1 MKSLGLDVGSNSVG
15 SAWVDTQAQSIHV
28 GVSIFPAGVE
38 ESDTKRGQPVGQ
50 KRRERRSQRRTI
62 ARRAR
67 RKRLLRTLL
76 IENRLLPGTEPELD
90 ALMSCNPWSLRRDG
104 LRRQLN
110 PHEFGRALLH
120 LAQRRGALGVESEPE
135 DTDAGRTKEAIDSL
149 RSSLGGLTV
158 GEFMADLIER
168 RRRPLADASRDRMY
182 CDPVRNR
189 RGRFE
194 FHATRDMIHDEFE
207 RLWAAQRHFRGPLA
221 EILTD
226 ELKLKLDDPNGDQTW
241 QCRGAI
247 FGQRRIYWDTGTLGR
262 CDLEPTDR
270 CAPVAD
276 RWASHFR
283 VVETAN
289 NIRLRERGG
298 AWKPLTEEQRG
309 AVVAALE
316 KQCTATPATVRRALG
331 IHTKTKKEFYQLN
344 IENDP
349 GREINTDWFCR
360 EVIHQA
366 VGDKHWA
373 SLAEQVREA
382 INRALLKFDPDA
394 EGDEERLR
402 AGCLA
407 WWDFDADQT
416 TRLLAAWKGRPRLER
431 RLNLSRKAI
440 RNLLPYMEVKAA
452 DGRWLTQI
460 EARQRF
466 AEDGAN
472 GATDEQR
479 ARYALEPNRPP
490 KRLRN
495 YARKHPD
502 KLPPPPVL
510 SNPVVR
516 KAIYAVRDHVEQ
528 HIVREGCIPD
538 RVVIELAREAKQPA
552 RVRNEILARNRQ
564 RERARKTVV
573 ADFNLGGLTVNQQRA
588 ACDRVIL
595 CRQQRNLCAYTGRPI
610 TDRQAADGDAV
621 ETDHIVPW
629 SRSFDDG
636 LNNKV
641 LCLRHANRGKADRT
655 PREWLSAEDF
665 SALIARFER
674 LLVEKPEKGAYFS
687 KRDAQRK
694 LDNLQHE
701 VRDDEWRASQLTD
714 TAYAARQVAAYLQHA
729 LYGGADGERA
739 NEPGRR
745 RIFFTNGKY
754 TAILRRDWQLFESAS
769 ANEDDEGGRRP
780 IKSRDDHRHHA
791 IDAVVISLTDGARLG
806 ELARAAQL
814 QEQEGTDRR
823 NRKPLQP
830 PWGTVIDFRRD
841 VLGLVYGNSTADGAN
856 ARGLVVSHRAVK
868 RKLVGA
874 LHEETLF
881 GVVSE
886 PDHLFVGRKT
896 VADLTPAHL
905 RMPERWSELDVKA
918 RDEALGGPERAGYRR
933 QREALADPAPGKSGL
948 VRDRGLRTALRRA
961 LEERGLDPDSFSP
974 AELKQA
980 LQTGELRL
988 SSGVPVRAVR
998 LLRVHRDPVAFTAK
1012 AADGSGGGR
1021 TASVRRRVYV
1031 GGNNHHIEIREK
1043 GERWEGSLVS
1053 AWVAASRVRQPKPHK
1068 RVPAVDRSS
1077 DERGSFVMSLAEG
1090 EMVRV
1095 KDPASDSRSNY
1106 LVVVKLDAVAGDQG
1120 ARVQFVHHNDAR
1132 DSKHRRLIGLRP
1144 QQLQDRG
1151 AVKVWVNALGEVAEL
1166 QGD

>member
-1 MKSLGLDVGSNSVG
+1 MKSLGLDIGSNSVG

-50 KRRERRSQRRTI
+50 KRRERRLQRRTI

-67 RKRLLRTLL
+67 RKRLLRNLL

-90 ALMSCNPWSLRRDG
+90 ALMSRDPWSLRRDG
-104 LRRQLN
+104 LRRQLS

-135 DTDAGRTKEAIDSL
+135 DPDAGRTKEAIDNL

-168 RRRPLADASRDRMY
+168 RRRPLADASRGRTY
-182 CDPVRNR
+182 GDPVRNR
-189 RGRFE
+189 HGRFE

-207 RLWAAQRHFRGPLA
+207 RLWTAQQHFRGLLA

-226 ELKLKLDDPNGDQTW
+226 ELKLKLDDPSGDQTW

-247 FGQRRIYWDTGTLGR
+247 FGQRRIKWDIGTLGR

-283 VVETAN
+283 VVETVN

-298 AWKPLTEEQRG
+298 AWKPLTEEQRS
-309 AVVAALE
+309 AVIAALE
-316 KQCTATPATVRRALG
+316 KQRTATPATVRRALG
-331 IHTKTKKEFYQLN
+331 IHTKAKKEFYQLN
-344 IENDP
+344 VENDP

-360 EVIHQA
+360 EIIRQA
-366 VGDKHWA
+366 VGDKRWA
-373 SLAEQVREA
+373 SLAEEVREA

-394 EGDEERLR
+394 EGEEERLR
-402 AGCLA
+402 VGCLA
-407 WWDFDADQT
+407 WWGLDADQAA
-416 TRLLAAWKGRPRLER
+416 RLVAAWKGRPRLEK

-440 RNLLPYMEVKAA
+440 RNLLPYMEVKAL

-479 ARYALEPNRPP
+479 ARYAPEPNRPP

-495 YARKHPD
+495 YARKHPG

-528 HIVREGCIPD
+528 HIAREGCSPD
-538 RVVIELAREAKQPA
+538 RIVIELAREAKQPA
-552 RVRNEILARNRQ
+552 RVRNEILARNRR
-564 RERARKTVV
+564 RERTRKTIVV
-573 ADFNLGGLTVNQQRA
+573 DFNLGGLTVNQQRA

-595 CRQQRNLCAYTGRPI
+595 CRQQRNVCAYTGHPI
-610 TDRQAADGDAV
+610 TDQQAADGDAV

-641 LCLRHANRGKADRT
+641 LCLRQANRGKSDRT
-655 PREWLSAEDF
+655 PREWLSAEGF

-694 LDNLQHE
+694 LDNLQRE

-729 LYGGADGERA
+729 LYDGANGERA
-739 NEPGRR
+739 NEPARR
-745 RIFFTNGKY
+745 RIFFTKGKY
-754 TAILRRDWQLFESAS
+754 TALLRRDWQLFESAS
-769 ANEDDEGGRRP
+769 ANEDDKGARGAT
-780 IKSRDDHRHHA
+780 KSRDDHRHHA
-791 IDAVVISLTDGARLG
+791 IDAVVIALTDSAHLR
-806 ELARAAQL
+806 ELANVAQR
-814 QEQEGTDRR
+814 QEQGAGHWRDRT
-823 NRKPLQP
+823 PISP
-830 PWGTVIDFRRD
+830 PWENVAEFRRE
-841 VLGLVYGNSTADGAN
+841 VLKLVYGDYENGGEGH
-856 ARGLVVSHRAVK
+856 GLIVSHRPIK
-868 RKLVGA
+868 RRLVGA
-874 LHEETLF
+874 LHKDTAYGPIPGCDDLF
-881 GVVSE
+881 T
-886 PDHLFVGRKT
+886 GRIS
-896 VADLTPAHL
+896 AHDLKPKHL
-905 RMPERWSELDVKA
+905 RMPKGWSDLDAKTKDLSVPNFDRKK
-918 RDEALGGPERAGYRR
+918 YRH
-933 QREALADPAPGKSGL
+933 QRETLIDPAPGKSGL
-948 VRDRGLRTALRRA
+948 VRDRGLRIALRCA
-961 LEERGLDPDSFSP
+961 LRERGLDPDSFSP
-974 AELKQA
+974 AELKQI
-980 LQTGELRL
+980 LQARELQL
-988 SSGVPVRAVR
+988 SSGVPVRRIR
-998 LLRVHRDPVAFTAK
+998 LLQVHRSTVQVPGKKWDSKRLEYVM
-1012 AADGSGGGR
+1012 DEDLHR
-1021 TASVRRRVYV
+1021 VRVYESQ
-1031 GGNNHHIEIREK
+1031 NNHHVEIRSKDGKWK
-1043 GERWEGSLVS
+1043 GSIVTAFE
-1053 AWVAASRVRQPKPHK
+1053 AAQRVRKN
-1068 RVPAVDRSS
+1068 RTSAVDRSANGA
-1077 DERGSFVMSLAEG
+1077 DEFTMSLAEG
-1090 EMVRV
+1090 EMVRM
-1095 KDPASDSRSNY
+1095 SNPFSQGGNTDY
-1106 LVVVKLDAVAGDQG
+1106 FVVAKLDG
-1120 ARVQFVHHNDAR
+1120 ANVIQFIRHNDSR
-1132 DSKHRRLIGLRP
+1132 DSKRRQLIARSPEQLRSS
-1144 QQLQDRG
+1144 G
-1151 AVKVWVNALGEVAEL
+1151 ATKVYVSPLGEVMEL
-1166 QGD
+1166 ARD